1 MAPVTMISCEAPGES
16 SRSLERVTL
25 SCFSCVV
32 LQELS
37 PDCSAAWHRQLSREA
52 AWLFP
57 GSACAPSLMPPAEEW
72 SSRLGRGEGLV
83 PVVGGGGLRQPC
95 HRLVSG
101 QEKRR
106 LALIILEVFS
116 NLNASVIP

>member
-1 MAPVTMISCEAPGES
+1 MAPVTVISCEAPGES
-16 SRSLERVTL
+16 SWSLERVTL
-25 SCFSCVV
+25 SCFSCVL

-37 PDCSAAWHRQLSREA
+37 PDCSTAWHRQLSREA

-57 GSACAPSLMPPAEEW
+57 GSGCASSLMPPAEEW
-72 SSRLGRGEGLV
+72 SSRVGRGEGLV
-83 PVVGGGGLRQPC
+83 PVVEGGGLRQLC

-101 QEKRR
+101 QEKKH

-116 NLNASVIP
+116 NLKASAIP

>member
-1 MAPVTMISCEAPGES
+1 MAPVTVISSEAPGES

-25 SCFSCVV
+25 SCFSCVL

-57 GSACAPSLMPPAEEW
+57 GSGCAPSLMPPAEEW
-72 SSRLGRGEGLV
+72 SSCLGRGEGLV

-95 HRLVSG
+95 HRWVSG
-101 QEKRR
+101 QKKRR